1 MLTRVLSMWLT
12 LMLLFAMISAQLRAT
27 EPKEVMPSELDDLV
41 QGEYQGDV
49 TKSNVKEKFGRT

>member
-27 EPKEVMPSELDDLV
+27 EPKVVMPSELDDLV